1 MQFVIICGNFG
12 AKWHLLRRD
21 LVIARFKKYPVNKEV
36 NIKKKKVKHFVV
48 ACSSTCD
55 VRWPM
60 EFCGGPWQIMNS
72 GDFFDTLELSPS
84 TSMQFLN
91 SCHA

>member
-1 MQFVIICGNFG
+1 MQFVIICGNFC
-12 AKWHLLRRD
+12 AKQHLLRRD
-21 LVIARFKKYPVNKEV
+21 LLTARFKKYLVNKGV
-36 NIKKKKVKHFVV
+36 NIKKKKGKHFVV

-60 EFCGGPWQIMNS
+60 EFCGGPCKIMNP

-84 TSMQFLN
+84 TSTKFLN